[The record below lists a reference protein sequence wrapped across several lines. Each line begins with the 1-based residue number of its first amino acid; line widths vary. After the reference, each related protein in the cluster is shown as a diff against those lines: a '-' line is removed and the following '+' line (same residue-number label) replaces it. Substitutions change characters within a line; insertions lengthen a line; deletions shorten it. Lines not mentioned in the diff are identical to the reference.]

1 MSICS
6 LGIGN
11 ATLYCKY
18 GKNHRIEQC
27 PLCELELKVNALN
40 DRLNSIFNNMKAID
54 PCDIKNP
61 HKCPVCEGSGKLP
74 PVLFKNDCKED
85 IYLQGQPIKGGNIDY
100 YRSPCNAC
108 EGKGIVWR

>member
-6 LGIGN
+6 LGLGN

-27 PLCELELKVNALN
+27 LLCELELKVNALN

-61 HKCPVCEGSGKLP
+61 HRCPVCEGDGEVIINTGYLLTSHP
-74 PVLFKNDCKED
+74 PKYPTKV
-85 IYLQGQPIKGGNIDY
+85 
-100 YRSPCNAC
+100 CNAC